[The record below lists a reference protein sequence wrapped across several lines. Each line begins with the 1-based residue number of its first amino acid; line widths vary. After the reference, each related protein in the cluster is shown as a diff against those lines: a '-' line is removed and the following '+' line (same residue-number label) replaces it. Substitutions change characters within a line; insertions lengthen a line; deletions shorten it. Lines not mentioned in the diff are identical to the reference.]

1 MSYKRFLD
9 PTKNYSVSNA
19 EIKIQLALHKKGETS
34 FLMQRPFCLQQTIPD
49 FYFPNENFAVYLD
62 GEQIH
67 RNHEERDLELRDLL
81 KKRYGCTVRSYSY
94 KAPITKKRLAEIVEA
109 ITDDVLGLRR
119 LQHG

>member
-9 PTKNYSVSNA
+9 PAKDYTISNA
-19 EIKIQLALHKKGETS
+19 EIKLHSALNKNNLFPFPQK
-34 FLMQRPFCLQQTIPD
+34 QFCLLQTVPD
-49 FYFPNENFAVYLD
+49 FYFSDVNLAVFLD

-67 RNHEERDLELRDLL
+67 RNQEERDLELRDLL

>member
-9 PTKNYSVSNA
+9 PTKDYTVSNA
-19 EIKIQLALHKKGETS
+19 EIRLAREFHKKYVRGWES
-34 FLMQRPFCLQQTIPD
+34 QKRFCLLQTVPD
-49 FYFPNENFAVYLD
+49 FYFSDVNLAIFLD